1 MESCGFFGGSFD
13 PFTIAHKSVVD
24 RALPLFSKLIIGVG
38 VNTAKRP
45 WQPVEERLEAIRRLY
60 AGDPRVEVVAY
71 DDLTVDAA
79 RRHGANF
86 LLRGART
93 VADFEYERSLAD
105 INRNLSGLES
115 VLIYTLPEHA
125 AVSSSL
131 VRELAAFGRDY
142 SQYIP

>member
-1 MESCGFFGGSFD
+1 MGECGFFGGSFD

-24 RALPLFSKLIIGVG
+24 RALPLFSKLIIGIG

-60 AGDPRVEVVAY
+60 ASEPKVEVVTY
-71 DDLTVDAA
+71 EDLTVDAA
-79 RRHGANF
+79 RRHGAKF

-125 AVSSSL
+125 AISSSL

-142 SQYIP
+142 SPYIP